1 MNLASIF
8 GVGSKSKAFTKKG
21 SGRVASKSGRKSG
34 AKLAKA
40 KARHIVGLKN
50 AVVSVVQAHFDEKA
64 KERFLASHD

>member
-21 SGRVASKSGRKSG
+21 SGRVASKSGRKPG

-40 KARHIVGLKN
+40 KARHTVGLKN
-50 AVVSVVQAHFDEKA
+50 TVVSVVQMHFDEKSR
-64 KERFLASHD
+64 KRYFDKHL